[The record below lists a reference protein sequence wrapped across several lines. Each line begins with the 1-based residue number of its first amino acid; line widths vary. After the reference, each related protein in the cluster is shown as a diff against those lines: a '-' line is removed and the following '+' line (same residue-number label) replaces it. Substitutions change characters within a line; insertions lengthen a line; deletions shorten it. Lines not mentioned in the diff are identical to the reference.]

1 MGRED
6 GPHVCCCIWSFE
18 EPGWEKRT
26 FVGTQAAIYVLS
38 IFEGFNSVF
47 AARVLLMSFS
57 GSVLM
62 ISFFFP
68 LHGRELNCNVTDVR
82 KPKFEIS
89 FTTDKIVQKGNG
101 IGKLYVSSPRPTG
114 RKRHLGSGSRTRQLA
129 VGSAVRYGSGCAP
142 RRPRDLGQAPPC
154 VRASNLL
161 RWEHGREQHCILR
174 GSFRGGI
181 GEIQF
186 GNSWQGIWNVFTFY
200 K

>member
-1 MGRED
+1 MGETYICRD
-6 GPHVCCCIWSFE
+6 PGCYLCPFHLRRLQLCLRGPRAPHVFFGLSFND
-18 EPGWEKRT
+18 
-26 FVGTQAAIYVLS
+26 FL
-38 IFEGFNSVF
+38 
-47 AARVLLMSFS
+47 
-57 GSVLM
+57 
-62 ISFFFP
+62 FFP

-101 IGKLYVSSPRPTG
+101 TGKLYVSSPRPTG

-129 VGSAVRYGSGCAP
+129 VGSAIRYGSGCAP
-142 RRPRDLGQAPPC
+142 HRPRDLGQAPPC

-161 RWEHGREQHCILR
+161 RWEHSREQHCILR